1 MKRVHEGKTYTVET
15 FFNIRCQ
22 SLQLYKKYFRMK
34 KYILTTLI
42 ALLVFTSCSEYQS
55 LLKST
60 DPELKYDKAVEYF
73 VAEKYDKAITL
84 FDDVTSYFRNTDR
97 SELIINYLAK
107 ANMAK
112 KDYLTAGEYYKTY
125 AKSYP
130 AGRFIQEAKFG
141 IAYCYYLDSPDV
153 RLDQAPTVQAVNA
166 FQEYIDLYPES
177 EKVKEANKY
186 LTELNDKLAQ
196 KELINADLYYNLGTY
211 LGNNYLSAVI
221 TAENALKKYPG
232 TKHREDLMIVIL
244 ESKFQQA
251 LYSEELLKTDRYQAT
266 IDEAYTYK
274 NEYPE
279 GKHIKRTD
287 EILKISEKNIPVVN

>member
-60 DPELKYDKAVEYF
+60 DPELKYDKAVEFF

-177 EKVKEANKY
+177 EKVKEANK
-186 LTELNDKLAQ
+186 
-196 KELINADLYYNLGTY
+196 
-211 LGNNYLSAVI
+211 
-221 TAENALKKYPG
+221 
-232 TKHREDLMIVIL
+232 
-244 ESKFQQA
+244 
-251 LYSEELLKTDRYQAT
+251 
-266 IDEAYTYK
+266 
-274 NEYPE
+274 
-279 GKHIKRTD
+279 
-287 EILKISEKNIPVVN
+287 